1 LIFILQ
7 RLQFTKIDFVISLI
21 DLFLLNKMPTNIQDI
36 PIVLSYDAI
45 VIAPA
50 KKKRLSMLK
59 KLPKKVD
66 ISALALIS
74 RYLGKN

>member
-1 LIFILQ
+1 
-7 RLQFTKIDFVISLI
+7 
-21 DLFLLNKMPTNIQDI
+21 MPVNIQDI

-45 VIAPA
+45 VIASA
-50 KKKRLSMLK
+50 KKKRLTILK
-59 KLPKKVD
+59 KLPENGC

>member
-1 LIFILQ
+1 
-7 RLQFTKIDFVISLI
+7 
-21 DLFLLNKMPTNIQDI
+21 MPVNIQDI

-45 VIAPA
+45 AIAPT
-50 KKKRLSMLK
+50 KKKRLTTLK
-59 KLPKKVD
+59 KLPENGC

>member
-1 LIFILQ
+1 
-7 RLQFTKIDFVISLI
+7 
-21 DLFLLNKMPTNIQDI
+21 MPVNIQDI

-50 KKKRLSMLK
+50 KRKRLSMLK
-59 KLPKKVD
+59 KLPENGC

-74 RYLGKN
+74 RYIRKN

>member
-1 LIFILQ
+1 
-7 RLQFTKIDFVISLI
+7 
-21 DLFLLNKMPTNIQDI
+21 MPVNIQDI

-50 KKKRLSMLK
+50 KKKRLTMLK
-59 KLPKKVD
+59 KLPEKVD

-74 RYLGKN
+74 RYLRKN

>member
-1 LIFILQ
+1 
-7 RLQFTKIDFVISLI
+7 
-21 DLFLLNKMPTNIQDI
+21 MPMNIQDI

-50 KKKRLSMLK
+50 KRKRLSMLK
-59 KLPKKVD
+59 KLPEKGD

>member
-1 LIFILQ
+1 
-7 RLQFTKIDFVISLI
+7 
-21 DLFLLNKMPTNIQDI
+21 MPTNIQDI

-45 VIAPA
+45 VIARA

-74 RYLGKN
+74 RYLGKTNKN

>member
-1 LIFILQ
+1 
-7 RLQFTKIDFVISLI
+7 
-21 DLFLLNKMPTNIQDI
+21 MPVNIQDI

-45 VIAPA
+45 AIAPT
-50 KKKRLSMLK
+50 KKERKRLSMLK
-59 KLPKKVD
+59 KLPENGC